1 MIKVCYSELDGPKGL
16 SLRLEAAGHA
26 GYAPAGQDIV
36 CAGASTL
43 MQALVYLLAGEESA
57 RSDAWDEPEGPRLAV
72 AAQAPVAPWVQG
84 AFELAKAG
92 FTLLAER
99 YPDNLRFADV
109 SRSGQQSM
117 MDLQLFAEGEAAPA
131 LSPEQSRQAVA
142 AGTLKPEAPA
152 AQPEAPRQTPA
163 EPEPQPEEEP
173 DASSEE
179 ADSSIESGDA
189 SASSS
194 EAAASSKPAAHS
206 TASSHAASSKP
217 AAHSA
222 ASSHAASSSHSAA
235 SSHAASSH
243 AASSHA
249 ASSSTSA
256 SSGSSH
262 TTETTDAKINAY
274 VRRLRNLQKRSS
286 KKLYQTASS
295 AYSEYME
302 HPVEERN
309 LALKVSIVLGKTM
322 ELTKLQ
328 NECDKEFKEIVTELR
343 QYLRE
348 NGYDQSI
355 ADAAE
360 KEYKEEKDA
369 MIKELTNVTYSQ
381 VTGKG
386 EGAKWLQEHADM
398 GQ

>member
-1 MIKVCYSELDGPKGL
+1 
-16 SLRLEAAGHA
+16 
-26 GYAPAGQDIV
+26 
-36 CAGASTL
+36 
-43 MQALVYLLAGEESA
+43 MQKHTKQLIA
-57 RSDAWDEPEGPRLAV
+57 AV
-72 AAQAPVAPWVQG
+72 ALLLVAAVPLGLHIANADPTDETVTSAAASSSEEQAEAPVSSSA
-84 AFELAKAG
+84 ASA
-92 FTLLAER
+92 
-99 YPDNLRFADV
+99 AD
-109 SRSGQQSM
+109 STS
-117 MDLQLFAEGEAAPA
+117 
-131 LSPEQSRQAVA
+131 
-142 AGTLKPEAPA
+142 
-152 AQPEAPRQTPA
+152 

-179 ADSSIESGDA
+179 ADSSAESGDA

-206 TASSHAASSKP
+206 AASGHAASSKP

-235 SSHAASSH
+235 SSHAASSS
-243 AASSHA
+243 SSH
-249 ASSSTSA
+249 STSA

-328 NECDKEFKEIVTELR
+328 SECDKEFKEIVTELR
-343 QYLRE
+343 QYLLE

-386 EGAKWLQEHADM
+386 EGGKWLQEHADM

>member
-1 MIKVCYSELDGPKGL
+1 MQKHTQQLIAAVALLLIAAVPLALHIANADSTDETVASAAASSSEVQA
-16 SLRLEAAGHA
+16 EAPVSSSA
-26 GYAPAGQDIV
+26 
-36 CAGASTL
+36 ASAADST
-43 MQALVYLLAGEESA
+43 S
-57 RSDAWDEPEGPRLAV
+57 EPE
-72 AAQAPVAPWVQG
+72 
-84 AFELAKAG
+84 
-92 FTLLAER
+92 
-99 YPDNLRFADV
+99 
-109 SRSGQQSM
+109 S
-117 MDLQLFAEGEAAPA
+117 
-131 LSPEQSRQAVA
+131 
-142 AGTLKPEAPA
+142 
-152 AQPEAPRQTPA
+152 
-163 EPEPQPEEEP
+163 QPEEEP

-179 ADSSIESGDA
+179 ADSSAESGDA

-194 EAAASSKPAAHS
+194 EAAASSA
-206 TASSHAASSKP
+206 TSSHAASSKP

-235 SSHAASSH
+235 SSHASSSH

-262 TTETTDAKINAY
+262 TTETTDAKVNAY

-386 EGAKWLQEHADM
+386 EGGKWLQEHADM

>member
-1 MIKVCYSELDGPKGL
+1 MQKHTKQLI
-16 SLRLEAAGHA
+16 AA
-26 GYAPAGQDIV
+26 
-36 CAGASTL
+36 L
-43 MQALVYLLAGEESA
+43 ALLL
-57 RSDAWDEPEGPRLAV
+57 V
-72 AAQAPVAPWVQG
+72 AAVPLALHIANADSTDETVASAAASSSEEQAEVSASS
-84 AFELAKAG
+84 AASA
-92 FTLLAER
+92 
-99 YPDNLRFADV
+99 AD
-109 SRSGQQSM
+109 STS
-117 MDLQLFAEGEAAPA
+117 
-131 LSPEQSRQAVA
+131 
-142 AGTLKPEAPA
+142 
-152 AQPEAPRQTPA
+152 

-179 ADSSIESGDA
+179 ADSSAESGDA
-189 SASSS
+189 SAFTS
-194 EAAASSKPAAHS
+194 EAAASSA
-206 TASSHAASSKP
+206 ASSHAASSKF

-222 ASSHAASSSHSAA
+222 ASSHASSSSHA
-235 SSHAASSH
+235 

-249 ASSSTSA
+249 ASSSSSTSASA

-328 NECDKEFKEIVTELR
+328 SECDKEFKEIVTELR

-369 MIKELTNVTYSQ
+369 LIKELTNVTYSQ

-386 EGAKWLQEHADM
+386 EGGKWLQEHADM

>member
-1 MIKVCYSELDGPKGL
+1 MQKHTKQLIAVLALLLVAAVPLGL
-16 SLRLEAAGHA
+16 HIANADPTDEVTASAAAG
-26 GYAPAGQDIV
+26 
-36 CAGASTL
+36 SS
-43 MQALVYLLAGEESA
+43 E
-57 RSDAWDEPEGPRLAV
+57 
-72 AAQAPVAPWVQG
+72 AQA
-84 AFELAKAG
+84 
-92 FTLLAER
+92 
-99 YPDNLRFADV
+99 
-109 SRSGQQSM
+109 
-117 MDLQLFAEGEAAPA
+117 
-131 LSPEQSRQAVA
+131 
-142 AGTLKPEAPA
+142 EAPVSSSA
-152 AQPEAPRQTPA
+152 ASAADSTS

-179 ADSSIESGDA
+179 ADSSAESGDA

-194 EAAASSKPAAHS
+194 EAAASSA
-206 TASSHAASSKP
+206 ASSHAASSKP

-222 ASSHAASSSHSAA
+222 ASTHAASSSHSAA
-235 SSHAASSH
+235 SSHAS
-243 AASSHA
+243 SSHA

-262 TTETTDAKINAY
+262 TTETTDAKVNAY
-274 VRRLRNLQKRSS
+274 VRRLQNLQKRSS

-343 QYLRE
+343 HYLRE

-386 EGAKWLQEHADM
+386 EGGKWLQEHADM

>member
-1 MIKVCYSELDGPKGL
+1 MQKNTKQLIAAVALLLIAAVPLALHIANADSTDETVASAAASSSEAQA
-16 SLRLEAAGHA
+16 EAPVSSSA
-26 GYAPAGQDIV
+26 
-36 CAGASTL
+36 ASAADST
-43 MQALVYLLAGEESA
+43 S
-57 RSDAWDEPEGPRLAV
+57 EPEL
-72 AAQAPVAPWVQG
+72 
-84 AFELAKAG
+84 
-92 FTLLAER
+92 
-99 YPDNLRFADV
+99 
-109 SRSGQQSM
+109 
-117 MDLQLFAEGEAAPA
+117 
-131 LSPEQSRQAVA
+131 
-142 AGTLKPEAPA
+142 
-152 AQPEAPRQTPA
+152 
-163 EPEPQPEEEP
+163 QPEEEP

-179 ADSSIESGDA
+179 ADSSVESGDA

-206 TASSHAASSKP
+206 ASSSHAASSKH

-235 SSHAASSH
+235 SSHAASS
-243 AASSHA
+243 
-249 ASSSTSA
+249 SSSTSASA

-262 TTETTDAKINAY
+262 TTETTDAKVNAY

-328 NECDKEFKEIVTELR
+328 SECDKEFQEIVTELR

-386 EGAKWLQEHADM
+386 EGGKWLQEHADM

>member
-1 MIKVCYSELDGPKGL
+1 
-16 SLRLEAAGHA
+16 
-26 GYAPAGQDIV
+26 
-36 CAGASTL
+36 
-43 MQALVYLLAGEESA
+43 MQKHTKQLIA
-57 RSDAWDEPEGPRLAV
+57 AV
-72 AAQAPVAPWVQG
+72 ALLLIAAVP
-84 AFELAKAG
+84 LALHIA
-92 FTLLAER
+92 
-99 YPDNLRFADV
+99 NADPT
-109 SRSGQQSM
+109 
-117 MDLQLFAEGEAAPA
+117 DE
-131 LSPEQSRQAVA
+131 AVA
-142 AGTLKPEAPA
+142 SAAASSSEEQAEAPA
-152 AQPEAPRQTPA
+152 SSAASAAASTS

-179 ADSSIESGDA
+179 ADSSAESGDA

-206 TASSHAASSKP
+206 
-217 AAHSA
+217 A
-222 ASSHAASSSHSAA
+222 ASSHASSSSHSAA
-235 SSHAASSH
+235 SSH
-243 AASSHA
+243 ASSHA

-262 TTETTDAKINAY
+262 TTETTDAKVNAY

-328 NECDKEFKEIVTELR
+328 SECDKEFKEIVTELR

-386 EGAKWLQEHADM
+386 EGGKWLQEHADM

>member
-1 MIKVCYSELDGPKGL
+1 MQKNTKQLI
-16 SLRLEAAGHA
+16 AA
-26 GYAPAGQDIV
+26 
-36 CAGASTL
+36 L
-43 MQALVYLLAGEESA
+43 ALLL
-57 RSDAWDEPEGPRLAV
+57 V
-72 AAQAPVAPWVQG
+72 AAVPLGLHIANADPTDEVTASAAASSSEAQAEAPV
-84 AFELAKAG
+84 
-92 FTLLAER
+92 
-99 YPDNLRFADV
+99 
-109 SRSGQQSM
+109 SS
-117 MDLQLFAEGEAAPA
+117 AA
-131 LSPEQSRQAVA
+131 SA
-142 AGTLKPEAPA
+142 AASA
-152 AQPEAPRQTPA
+152 SV
-163 EPEPQPEEEP
+163 PEPQPEEEP

-179 ADSSIESGDA
+179 ADSNVESGDA
-189 SASSS
+189 SAFTS
-194 EAAASSKPAAHS
+194 EAAASSAASSYAASSKPTAHS
-206 TASSHAASSKP
+206 AASSAASSHAASSKP

-222 ASSHAASSSHSAA
+222 ASSHASSSSHA
-235 SSHAASSH
+235 

-249 ASSSTSA
+249 ASSSTSASA

-274 VRRLRNLQKRSS
+274 VWQLRNLQKRSS

-328 NECDKEFKEIVTELR
+328 SECDKEFQEIVKELR

>member
-1 MIKVCYSELDGPKGL
+1 
-16 SLRLEAAGHA
+16 
-26 GYAPAGQDIV
+26 
-36 CAGASTL
+36 
-43 MQALVYLLAGEESA
+43 MQKHTKQLIA
-57 RSDAWDEPEGPRLAV
+57 AV
-72 AAQAPVAPWVQG
+72 ALLLIAAVPLALHIANADSTDDTVASAAASSSEAQA
-84 AFELAKAG
+84 
-92 FTLLAER
+92 
-99 YPDNLRFADV
+99 
-109 SRSGQQSM
+109 
-117 MDLQLFAEGEAAPA
+117 
-131 LSPEQSRQAVA
+131 
-142 AGTLKPEAPA
+142 EAPVSSSA
-152 AQPEAPRQTPA
+152 ASAADSTS

-179 ADSSIESGDA
+179 ADSSAESGDA

-194 EAAASSKPAAHS
+194 EAAASSA
-206 TASSHAASSKP
+206 ASSHAASSKP

-222 ASSHAASSSHSAA
+222 ASSHAASSSHAAA
-235 SSHAASSH
+235 SSHASSSH

-328 NECDKEFKEIVTELR
+328 SECDKEFKEIVTELR

-386 EGAKWLQEHADM
+386 EGGKWLQEHADM

>member
-1 MIKVCYSELDGPKGL
+1 
-16 SLRLEAAGHA
+16 
-26 GYAPAGQDIV
+26 
-36 CAGASTL
+36 
-43 MQALVYLLAGEESA
+43 MQKHTKQLIA
-57 RSDAWDEPEGPRLAV
+57 AV
-72 AAQAPVAPWVQG
+72 ALLLIAAVPLGLHIANADSTDKTVASAAASSSEEQAEVPASSS
-84 AFELAKAG
+84 AASA
-92 FTLLAER
+92 
-99 YPDNLRFADV
+99 AD
-109 SRSGQQSM
+109 STS
-117 MDLQLFAEGEAAPA
+117 
-131 LSPEQSRQAVA
+131 
-142 AGTLKPEAPA
+142 
-152 AQPEAPRQTPA
+152 

-179 ADSSIESGDA
+179 ADSSVESGDA

-194 EAAASSKPAAHS
+194 EAAASSKP
-206 TASSHAASSKP
+206 ASSHAASSKP

-235 SSHAASSH
+235 SSHAASS
-243 AASSHA
+243 SS
-249 ASSSTSA
+249 SSSTSA

-262 TTETTDAKINAY
+262 TTETTDAKVNAY

-328 NECDKEFKEIVTELR
+328 SECDKEFKEIVTELR

-386 EGAKWLQEHADM
+386 EGGKWLEEHADM

>member
-1 MIKVCYSELDGPKGL
+1 
-16 SLRLEAAGHA
+16 
-26 GYAPAGQDIV
+26 
-36 CAGASTL
+36 
-43 MQALVYLLAGEESA
+43 MQKHTKQLIA
-57 RSDAWDEPEGPRLAV
+57 AV
-72 AAQAPVAPWVQG
+72 ALLLIAAVPLALHIANADPTDEVTASAAASSSEEQAEVPASSS
-84 AFELAKAG
+84 AASA
-92 FTLLAER
+92 
-99 YPDNLRFADV
+99 AD
-109 SRSGQQSM
+109 STS
-117 MDLQLFAEGEAAPA
+117 
-131 LSPEQSRQAVA
+131 
-142 AGTLKPEAPA
+142 
-152 AQPEAPRQTPA
+152 

-179 ADSSIESGDA
+179 ADSSAESGDA

-206 TASSHAASSKP
+206 AASSHAASSKP

-235 SSHAASSH
+235 SSHAASS
-243 AASSHA
+243 
-249 ASSSTSA
+249 SSSPSTSASA

-262 TTETTDAKINAY
+262 TTETTDAKVNAY

-328 NECDKEFKEIVTELR
+328 SECDKEFKEIVTELR

-386 EGAKWLQEHADM
+386 EGGKWLQEHADM

>member
-1 MIKVCYSELDGPKGL
+1 
-16 SLRLEAAGHA
+16 
-26 GYAPAGQDIV
+26 
-36 CAGASTL
+36 
-43 MQALVYLLAGEESA
+43 MQKHTKQLIA
-57 RSDAWDEPEGPRLAV
+57 AV
-72 AAQAPVAPWVQG
+72 ALLLIAAVPLALHIANADSTDEAVASAAASSSEAQA
-84 AFELAKAG
+84 
-92 FTLLAER
+92 
-99 YPDNLRFADV
+99 
-109 SRSGQQSM
+109 
-117 MDLQLFAEGEAAPA
+117 
-131 LSPEQSRQAVA
+131 
-142 AGTLKPEAPA
+142 EAPVSSSA
-152 AQPEAPRQTPA
+152 ASAADSTS

-179 ADSSIESGDA
+179 ADSSAESGDA

-194 EAAASSKPAAHS
+194 EAAASSA
-206 TASSHAASSKP
+206 ASSHAASSKP

-328 NECDKEFKEIVTELR
+328 SECDKEFKEIVTELR

-386 EGAKWLQEHADM
+386 EGGKWLQEHADM

>member
-1 MIKVCYSELDGPKGL
+1 
-16 SLRLEAAGHA
+16 
-26 GYAPAGQDIV
+26 
-36 CAGASTL
+36 
-43 MQALVYLLAGEESA
+43 MQKHTKQLIA
-57 RSDAWDEPEGPRLAV
+57 AV
-72 AAQAPVAPWVQG
+72 ALLLIAAVPLALHIANADPTDEAVASAAASSSEAQA
-84 AFELAKAG
+84 
-92 FTLLAER
+92 
-99 YPDNLRFADV
+99 
-109 SRSGQQSM
+109 
-117 MDLQLFAEGEAAPA
+117 
-131 LSPEQSRQAVA
+131 
-142 AGTLKPEAPA
+142 EAPVSSSA
-152 AQPEAPRQTPA
+152 ASAADSTS

-179 ADSSIESGDA
+179 VDSSAESGDA

-194 EAAASSKPAAHS
+194 EAAASSKP
-206 TASSHAASSKP
+206 ASSHAASSKP

-235 SSHAASSH
+235 SSHAASS
-243 AASSHA
+243 
-249 ASSSTSA
+249 STSA
-256 SSGSSH
+256 LSGSSH
-262 TTETTDAKINAY
+262 TTETTDAKVNAY

-328 NECDKEFKEIVTELR
+328 SECDKEFKEIVTELR

-386 EGAKWLQEHADM
+386 EGGKWLEEHADM

>member
-1 MIKVCYSELDGPKGL
+1 
-16 SLRLEAAGHA
+16 
-26 GYAPAGQDIV
+26 
-36 CAGASTL
+36 
-43 MQALVYLLAGEESA
+43 MQKNTKQVIA
-57 RSDAWDEPEGPRLAV
+57 AV
-72 AAQAPVAPWVQG
+72 ALLLIAAVPLALHIANADSTDETVASAAASSSEAQA
-84 AFELAKAG
+84 
-92 FTLLAER
+92 
-99 YPDNLRFADV
+99 
-109 SRSGQQSM
+109 
-117 MDLQLFAEGEAAPA
+117 
-131 LSPEQSRQAVA
+131 
-142 AGTLKPEAPA
+142 EAPVSSSA
-152 AQPEAPRQTPA
+152 ASAADSTS

-173 DASSEE
+173 DVSSEE
-179 ADSSIESGDA
+179 ADSSAESGDA

-194 EAAASSKPAAHS
+194 EAAASSA
-206 TASSHAASSKP
+206 ASSHAASSKS
-217 AAHSA
+217 AAHSAASSHASSSHAASSSQSA
-222 ASSHAASSSHSAA
+222 ASSHAASSSHSA
-235 SSHAASSH
+235 SV
-243 AASSHA
+243 
-249 ASSSTSA
+249 

-328 NECDKEFKEIVTELR
+328 SECDKEFKEIVTELR
-343 QYLRE
+343 HYLRE

-386 EGAKWLQEHADM
+386 EGGKWLQEHADM

>member
-1 MIKVCYSELDGPKGL
+1 MQKHTKQLIAAVALLLIAAVPLALHIANADSTDETVASAAASSSEEQAEVPV
-16 SLRLEAAGHA
+16 SSAVSAA
-26 GYAPAGQDIV
+26 
-36 CAGASTL
+36 AST
-43 MQALVYLLAGEESA
+43 S
-57 RSDAWDEPEGPRLAV
+57 
-72 AAQAPVAPWVQG
+72 
-84 AFELAKAG
+84 
-92 FTLLAER
+92 
-99 YPDNLRFADV
+99 
-109 SRSGQQSM
+109 
-117 MDLQLFAEGEAAPA
+117 
-131 LSPEQSRQAVA
+131 
-142 AGTLKPEAPA
+142 
-152 AQPEAPRQTPA
+152 

-179 ADSSIESGDA
+179 ADSSAESGDA

-206 TASSHAASSKP
+206 AASSHAASSKP

-235 SSHAASSH
+235 SSHAASS
-243 AASSHA
+243 
-249 ASSSTSA
+249 SSSTSA

-262 TTETTDAKINAY
+262 TTETTDAKVNAY

-328 NECDKEFKEIVTELR
+328 SECDKEFKEIVTELR

-348 NGYDQSI
+348 NGCDQSI

-386 EGAKWLQEHADM
+386 EGGKWLQEHADM

>member
-1 MIKVCYSELDGPKGL
+1 
-16 SLRLEAAGHA
+16 
-26 GYAPAGQDIV
+26 
-36 CAGASTL
+36 
-43 MQALVYLLAGEESA
+43 MQKHTKQLIA
-57 RSDAWDEPEGPRLAV
+57 AV
-72 AAQAPVAPWVQG
+72 ALLLIAAVPLALHIANADSTDETVASAAASSSEAQA
-84 AFELAKAG
+84 
-92 FTLLAER
+92 
-99 YPDNLRFADV
+99 
-109 SRSGQQSM
+109 
-117 MDLQLFAEGEAAPA
+117 
-131 LSPEQSRQAVA
+131 
-142 AGTLKPEAPA
+142 EAPVSSSA
-152 AQPEAPRQTPA
+152 ASAADSTS

-179 ADSSIESGDA
+179 ADSSVESGDA

-194 EAAASSKPAAHS
+194 EAAASSA
-206 TASSHAASSKP
+206 ASSHAASSKP

-235 SSHAASSH
+235 SSHAASS
-243 AASSHA
+243 SHS
-249 ASSSTSA
+249 ASSSPSTSASA

-262 TTETTDAKINAY
+262 TTETTDAKVNAY

-328 NECDKEFKEIVTELR
+328 SECDKEFKEIVTELR

-386 EGAKWLQEHADM
+386 EGGKWLQEHADM

>member
-1 MIKVCYSELDGPKGL
+1 MQKHTKQLIAALALLLIAAVPLALHIANADSTDETVASAAASSSEAQA
-16 SLRLEAAGHA
+16 EAPVSSSAA
-26 GYAPAGQDIV
+26 SAA
-36 CAGASTL
+36 AST
-43 MQALVYLLAGEESA
+43 S
-57 RSDAWDEPEGPRLAV
+57 
-72 AAQAPVAPWVQG
+72 
-84 AFELAKAG
+84 
-92 FTLLAER
+92 
-99 YPDNLRFADV
+99 
-109 SRSGQQSM
+109 
-117 MDLQLFAEGEAAPA
+117 
-131 LSPEQSRQAVA
+131 
-142 AGTLKPEAPA
+142 
-152 AQPEAPRQTPA
+152 

-179 ADSSIESGDA
+179 ADSSVESGDA

-194 EAAASSKPAAHS
+194 EAAASSA
-206 TASSHAASSKP
+206 ASSHAASSKS

-222 ASSHAASSSHSAA
+222 ASSHASSSSHSAA
-235 SSHAASSH
+235 SSHAS
-243 AASSHA
+243 SSHA

-328 NECDKEFKEIVTELR
+328 SECDKEFKEIVTELR
-343 QYLRE
+343 HYLRE

-386 EGAKWLQEHADM
+386 EGGKWLQEHADM

>member
-1 MIKVCYSELDGPKGL
+1 MQKHTKQLI
-16 SLRLEAAGHA
+16 AA
-26 GYAPAGQDIV
+26 
-36 CAGASTL
+36 L
-43 MQALVYLLAGEESA
+43 ALLL
-57 RSDAWDEPEGPRLAV
+57 V
-72 AAQAPVAPWVQG
+72 AAVPLALHIANADSTDEVPASAAASSSEEQAEAPVSSAASAAASASVP
-84 AFELAKAG
+84 E
-92 FTLLAER
+92 
-99 YPDNLRFADV
+99 
-109 SRSGQQSM
+109 SQQ
-117 MDLQLFAEGEAAPA
+117 
-131 LSPEQSRQAVA
+131 
-142 AGTLKPEAPA
+142 
-152 AQPEAPRQTPA
+152 
-163 EPEPQPEEEP
+163 EEEP

-179 ADSSIESGDA
+179 ADSSAESGDA

-194 EAAASSKPAAHS
+194 EADAPSAASSHAASSKTAAHS
-206 TASSHAASSKP
+206 TASSHATSSSH
-217 AAHSA
+217 AA
-222 ASSHAASSSHSAA
+222 ASSHATSS
-235 SSHAASSH
+235 
-243 AASSHA
+243 
-249 ASSSTSA
+249 SSSTSASA

-262 TTETTDAKINAY
+262 TTETTDARVNAY

-302 HPVEERN
+302 YPVEERN

>member
-1 MIKVCYSELDGPKGL
+1 
-16 SLRLEAAGHA
+16 
-26 GYAPAGQDIV
+26 
-36 CAGASTL
+36 
-43 MQALVYLLAGEESA
+43 MQKHTKQLIA
-57 RSDAWDEPEGPRLAV
+57 AV
-72 AAQAPVAPWVQG
+72 ALLLIAAVPLGLHIANADSTDKTVASAAASSSEEQAEVPASSS
-84 AFELAKAG
+84 AASA
-92 FTLLAER
+92 
-99 YPDNLRFADV
+99 AD
-109 SRSGQQSM
+109 STS
-117 MDLQLFAEGEAAPA
+117 
-131 LSPEQSRQAVA
+131 
-142 AGTLKPEAPA
+142 
-152 AQPEAPRQTPA
+152 

-179 ADSSIESGDA
+179 ADSSAESGDA

-206 TASSHAASSKP
+206 AASSHAASSKP

-235 SSHAASSH
+235 SSHAASS
-243 AASSHA
+243 
-249 ASSSTSA
+249 STSA

-262 TTETTDAKINAY
+262 TTETTDAKVNAY

-328 NECDKEFKEIVTELR
+328 SECDKEFKEIVTELR

-386 EGAKWLQEHADM
+386 EGGKWLQEHADM

>member
-1 MIKVCYSELDGPKGL
+1 
-16 SLRLEAAGHA
+16 
-26 GYAPAGQDIV
+26 
-36 CAGASTL
+36 
-43 MQALVYLLAGEESA
+43 MQKHTKQLIA
-57 RSDAWDEPEGPRLAV
+57 AV
-72 AAQAPVAPWVQG
+72 ALLLVAAVPLALHVANADSTDETVASAAASSSEAQAEVPV
-84 AFELAKAG
+84 
-92 FTLLAER
+92 
-99 YPDNLRFADV
+99 
-109 SRSGQQSM
+109 SSS
-117 MDLQLFAEGEAAPA
+117 AASA
-131 LSPEQSRQAVA
+131 TDSTS
-142 AGTLKPEAPA
+142 
-152 AQPEAPRQTPA
+152 

-179 ADSSIESGDA
+179 ADSSVESGDA

-194 EAAASSKPAAHS
+194 EAAASSA
-206 TASSHAASSKP
+206 ASSHAASSKS

-222 ASSHAASSSHSAA
+222 ASSHASS
-235 SSHAASSH
+235 
-243 AASSHA
+243 SSHA
-249 ASSSTSA
+249 ASSSSSTSA
-256 SSGSSH
+256 SVSSGSSH
-262 TTETTDAKINAY
+262 ITETTDAKINAY

-328 NECDKEFKEIVTELR
+328 SECDKEFKEIVTELR

-369 MIKELTNVTYSQ
+369 LIKELTNVTYSQ

-386 EGAKWLQEHADM
+386 EGGKWLQEHADM

>member
-1 MIKVCYSELDGPKGL
+1 MQKHTKQLIAAVALLLVAAVPLALHIANADSTDETVA
-16 SLRLEAAGHA
+16 SAAASSLEAQAEVPVSSSA
-26 GYAPAGQDIV
+26 
-36 CAGASTL
+36 ASATD
-43 MQALVYLLAGEESA
+43 ST
-57 RSDAWDEPEGPRLAV
+57 S
-72 AAQAPVAPWVQG
+72 
-84 AFELAKAG
+84 
-92 FTLLAER
+92 
-99 YPDNLRFADV
+99 
-109 SRSGQQSM
+109 
-117 MDLQLFAEGEAAPA
+117 
-131 LSPEQSRQAVA
+131 
-142 AGTLKPEAPA
+142 
-152 AQPEAPRQTPA
+152 

-179 ADSSIESGDA
+179 ADSSAESGDA

-194 EAAASSKPAAHS
+194 EAAASSA
-206 TASSHAASSKP
+206 ASSHAASSKS

-222 ASSHAASSSHSAA
+222 ASSHASSSSHA
-235 SSHAASSH
+235 

-249 ASSSTSA
+249 ASSSSSTSTSA

-262 TTETTDAKINAY
+262 ITETTDAKVNAY

-328 NECDKEFKEIVTELR
+328 SECDKEFKEIVTELR
-343 QYLRE
+343 HYLRE

-369 MIKELTNVTYSQ
+369 LIKELTNVTYSQ

-386 EGAKWLQEHADM
+386 EGGKWLQEHADM

>member
-1 MIKVCYSELDGPKGL
+1 MQKHTKQMIAAVALLLIAAVPLGLHIANAEPTDEVTASAAASSSEEQAEVPA
-16 SLRLEAAGHA
+16 SSSAASA
-26 GYAPAGQDIV
+26 A
-36 CAGASTL
+36 AST
-43 MQALVYLLAGEESA
+43 S
-57 RSDAWDEPEGPRLAV
+57 
-72 AAQAPVAPWVQG
+72 
-84 AFELAKAG
+84 
-92 FTLLAER
+92 
-99 YPDNLRFADV
+99 
-109 SRSGQQSM
+109 
-117 MDLQLFAEGEAAPA
+117 
-131 LSPEQSRQAVA
+131 
-142 AGTLKPEAPA
+142 
-152 AQPEAPRQTPA
+152 

-179 ADSSIESGDA
+179 ADSSVESGDA
-189 SASSS
+189 SAFTS

-206 TASSHAASSKP
+206 ASSSHAASSKP

-235 SSHAASSH
+235 SSHAASSS
-243 AASSHA
+243 SSHS
-249 ASSSTSA
+249 ASV

-262 TTETTDAKINAY
+262 TTETTDAKVNAY

-328 NECDKEFKEIVTELR
+328 SECDKEFKEIVTELR

-386 EGAKWLQEHADM
+386 EGGKWLQEHADM

>member
-1 MIKVCYSELDGPKGL
+1 MQKHTKQLIAAVALLLVAAVPLALHIANADSTDETVA
-16 SLRLEAAGHA
+16 SAAASSLEAQAEVPVSSSA
-26 GYAPAGQDIV
+26 
-36 CAGASTL
+36 ASATD
-43 MQALVYLLAGEESA
+43 ST
-57 RSDAWDEPEGPRLAV
+57 S
-72 AAQAPVAPWVQG
+72 
-84 AFELAKAG
+84 
-92 FTLLAER
+92 
-99 YPDNLRFADV
+99 
-109 SRSGQQSM
+109 
-117 MDLQLFAEGEAAPA
+117 
-131 LSPEQSRQAVA
+131 
-142 AGTLKPEAPA
+142 
-152 AQPEAPRQTPA
+152 

-173 DASSEE
+173 DTSSEE
-179 ADSSIESGDA
+179 ADSSVESGDA

-194 EAAASSKPAAHS
+194 EAAASSA
-206 TASSHAASSKP
+206 ASSHAASSKS

-222 ASSHAASSSHSAA
+222 ASSHASSSSHA
-235 SSHAASSH
+235 

-249 ASSSTSA
+249 ASSSSSTSTSA

-262 TTETTDAKINAY
+262 ITETTDAKINAY

-328 NECDKEFKEIVTELR
+328 SECDKEFKEIVTELR
-343 QYLRE
+343 HYLRE

-369 MIKELTNVTYSQ
+369 LIKELTNVTYSQ

-386 EGAKWLQEHADM
+386 EGGKWLQEHADM
-398 GQ
+398 GR

>member
-1 MIKVCYSELDGPKGL
+1 MQKHTKQLIAAVALLLVAAVPLALHIANADSTDETVA
-16 SLRLEAAGHA
+16 SAAASSLEAQAEVPVSSSA
-26 GYAPAGQDIV
+26 
-36 CAGASTL
+36 ASATD
-43 MQALVYLLAGEESA
+43 ST
-57 RSDAWDEPEGPRLAV
+57 S
-72 AAQAPVAPWVQG
+72 
-84 AFELAKAG
+84 
-92 FTLLAER
+92 
-99 YPDNLRFADV
+99 
-109 SRSGQQSM
+109 
-117 MDLQLFAEGEAAPA
+117 
-131 LSPEQSRQAVA
+131 
-142 AGTLKPEAPA
+142 
-152 AQPEAPRQTPA
+152 

-179 ADSSIESGDA
+179 ADSSAESGDA

-194 EAAASSKPAAHS
+194 EAAASSA
-206 TASSHAASSKP
+206 ASSHAASSKS

-222 ASSHAASSSHSAA
+222 ASSHASSSSHSA
-235 SSHAASSH
+235 S
-243 AASSHA
+243 SSHA
-249 ASSSTSA
+249 ASSSSSTSA
-256 SSGSSH
+256 STSSGSSH

-328 NECDKEFKEIVTELR
+328 SECDKEFKEIVTELR

-369 MIKELTNVTYSQ
+369 LIKELTNVTYSQ

-386 EGAKWLQEHADM
+386 EGGKWLQEHADM

>member
-1 MIKVCYSELDGPKGL
+1 
-16 SLRLEAAGHA
+16 
-26 GYAPAGQDIV
+26 
-36 CAGASTL
+36 
-43 MQALVYLLAGEESA
+43 MQKHTKQLIA
-57 RSDAWDEPEGPRLAV
+57 AV
-72 AAQAPVAPWVQG
+72 ALLLIAAVPLALHIANADSTDETVASAAASSSEAQA
-84 AFELAKAG
+84 
-92 FTLLAER
+92 
-99 YPDNLRFADV
+99 
-109 SRSGQQSM
+109 
-117 MDLQLFAEGEAAPA
+117 
-131 LSPEQSRQAVA
+131 
-142 AGTLKPEAPA
+142 EAPVSSSA
-152 AQPEAPRQTPA
+152 ASAA
-163 EPEPQPEEEP
+163 DSISEPEPQPEEEP

-179 ADSSIESGDA
+179 ADSSAESGDA

-194 EAAASSKPAAHS
+194 EAAASSA
-206 TASSHAASSKP
+206 ASSHAASSKP

-235 SSHAASSH
+235 SSHAASS
-243 AASSHA
+243 
-249 ASSSTSA
+249 STSASA

-262 TTETTDAKINAY
+262 TTETTDAKVNAY

-328 NECDKEFKEIVTELR
+328 SECDKEFKEIVTELR

-386 EGAKWLQEHADM
+386 EGGKWLQEHADM

>member
-1 MIKVCYSELDGPKGL
+1 
-16 SLRLEAAGHA
+16 
-26 GYAPAGQDIV
+26 
-36 CAGASTL
+36 
-43 MQALVYLLAGEESA
+43 MQKHTKQLIA
-57 RSDAWDEPEGPRLAV
+57 AV
-72 AAQAPVAPWVQG
+72 ALLLIAAVPLALHIANADSTDETVASAAASSSEAQAEVPVSSSA
-84 AFELAKAG
+84 ASA
-92 FTLLAER
+92 
-99 YPDNLRFADV
+99 ADSTSV
-109 SRSGQQSM
+109 
-117 MDLQLFAEGEAAPA
+117 
-131 LSPEQSRQAVA
+131 
-142 AGTLKPEAPA
+142 
-152 AQPEAPRQTPA
+152 
-163 EPEPQPEEEP
+163 PEPQPEEEP

-179 ADSSIESGDA
+179 ADSSVESGDA

-194 EAAASSKPAAHS
+194 EAAASSA
-206 TASSHAASSKP
+206 ASSHAASSKP

-235 SSHAASSH
+235 SSHASSSH

-262 TTETTDAKINAY
+262 TTETTDAKVNAY

-386 EGAKWLQEHADM
+386 EGGKWLQEHADM

>member
-1 MIKVCYSELDGPKGL
+1 
-16 SLRLEAAGHA
+16 
-26 GYAPAGQDIV
+26 
-36 CAGASTL
+36 
-43 MQALVYLLAGEESA
+43 MQKHTKQLIA
-57 RSDAWDEPEGPRLAV
+57 AV
-72 AAQAPVAPWVQG
+72 ALLLIAAVPLALHIANADSTDEVTASAAASSSEEQAEVPASS
-84 AFELAKAG
+84 AASA
-92 FTLLAER
+92 
-99 YPDNLRFADV
+99 AD
-109 SRSGQQSM
+109 STS
-117 MDLQLFAEGEAAPA
+117 
-131 LSPEQSRQAVA
+131 
-142 AGTLKPEAPA
+142 
-152 AQPEAPRQTPA
+152 

-179 ADSSIESGDA
+179 ADSSAESGDA

-194 EAAASSKPAAHS
+194 EAAASSA
-206 TASSHAASSKP
+206 ASSHAASSKP

-235 SSHAASSH
+235 SSHAASS
-243 AASSHA
+243 SS
-249 ASSSTSA
+249 SSSTSA
-256 SSGSSH
+256 LSGSSH

-328 NECDKEFKEIVTELR
+328 SECDKEFKEIVTELR
-343 QYLRE
+343 HYLRE

-386 EGAKWLQEHADM
+386 EGGKWLQEHADM

>member
-1 MIKVCYSELDGPKGL
+1 
-16 SLRLEAAGHA
+16 
-26 GYAPAGQDIV
+26 
-36 CAGASTL
+36 
-43 MQALVYLLAGEESA
+43 MQKHTKQLIA
-57 RSDAWDEPEGPRLAV
+57 AV
-72 AAQAPVAPWVQG
+72 ALLLIAAVPLALHIANADSTDETVASAAASSSEAQA
-84 AFELAKAG
+84 
-92 FTLLAER
+92 
-99 YPDNLRFADV
+99 
-109 SRSGQQSM
+109 
-117 MDLQLFAEGEAAPA
+117 
-131 LSPEQSRQAVA
+131 
-142 AGTLKPEAPA
+142 EAPVTSSA
-152 AQPEAPRQTPA
+152 ASAADSTS

-179 ADSSIESGDA
+179 ADSSVESGDA

-194 EAAASSKPAAHS
+194 EAAASSKP
-206 TASSHAASSKP
+206 ASSHAASSKP

-235 SSHAASSH
+235 SSHAASS
-243 AASSHA
+243 SS
-249 ASSSTSA
+249 SSSTSA

-262 TTETTDAKINAY
+262 TTETTDAKVNAY

-328 NECDKEFKEIVTELR
+328 SECDKEFQEIVTELR

-386 EGAKWLQEHADM
+386 EGGKWLQEHADM

>member
-1 MIKVCYSELDGPKGL
+1 
-16 SLRLEAAGHA
+16 
-26 GYAPAGQDIV
+26 
-36 CAGASTL
+36 
-43 MQALVYLLAGEESA
+43 MQKHTKQLIA
-57 RSDAWDEPEGPRLAV
+57 AV
-72 AAQAPVAPWVQG
+72 ALLLVAAVPLALHIANADSTDETVASAAASSSEAQA
-84 AFELAKAG
+84 
-92 FTLLAER
+92 
-99 YPDNLRFADV
+99 
-109 SRSGQQSM
+109 
-117 MDLQLFAEGEAAPA
+117 
-131 LSPEQSRQAVA
+131 
-142 AGTLKPEAPA
+142 EAPVSSSA
-152 AQPEAPRQTPA
+152 ASAADSTS

-173 DASSEE
+173 DVSSEE
-179 ADSSIESGDA
+179 ADSSAESGDA

-194 EAAASSKPAAHS
+194 EAAASSA
-206 TASSHAASSKP
+206 ASSHAASSKS

-222 ASSHAASSSHSAA
+222 ASSHASSSHAASSSHSAA
-235 SSHAASSH
+235 SSHAASSSH
-243 AASSHA
+243 SASV
-249 ASSSTSA
+249 

-328 NECDKEFKEIVTELR
+328 SECDKEFKEIVTELR
-343 QYLRE
+343 HYLRE

-386 EGAKWLQEHADM
+386 EGGKWLQEHADM

>member
-1 MIKVCYSELDGPKGL
+1 MQKNTKQLIAAVALLLVAAVPLGLHIANADFTDEAVASAAASSSEAQAEVPV
-16 SLRLEAAGHA
+16 SSAASA
-26 GYAPAGQDIV
+26 A
-36 CAGASTL
+36 AST
-43 MQALVYLLAGEESA
+43 S
-57 RSDAWDEPEGPRLAV
+57 
-72 AAQAPVAPWVQG
+72 
-84 AFELAKAG
+84 
-92 FTLLAER
+92 
-99 YPDNLRFADV
+99 
-109 SRSGQQSM
+109 
-117 MDLQLFAEGEAAPA
+117 
-131 LSPEQSRQAVA
+131 
-142 AGTLKPEAPA
+142 
-152 AQPEAPRQTPA
+152 

-179 ADSSIESGDA
+179 VDNSAESGDA

-194 EAAASSKPAAHS
+194 EAAASSA
-206 TASSHAASSKP
+206 ASSHAASSK
-217 AAHSA
+217 SA
-222 ASSHAASSSHSAA
+222 AHSAA

-243 AASSHA
+243 AASSSHSTASSHA
-249 ASSSTSA
+249 ASSSHSASSSTSASA

-386 EGAKWLQEHADM
+386 EGGKWLQEHADM

>member
-1 MIKVCYSELDGPKGL
+1 MQKHTKQLIAALALLLVAAVPLALHIANADSTDETVA
-16 SLRLEAAGHA
+16 SAAASSLEAQAEVPVSSSA
-26 GYAPAGQDIV
+26 
-36 CAGASTL
+36 ASATD
-43 MQALVYLLAGEESA
+43 ST
-57 RSDAWDEPEGPRLAV
+57 S
-72 AAQAPVAPWVQG
+72 
-84 AFELAKAG
+84 
-92 FTLLAER
+92 
-99 YPDNLRFADV
+99 
-109 SRSGQQSM
+109 
-117 MDLQLFAEGEAAPA
+117 
-131 LSPEQSRQAVA
+131 
-142 AGTLKPEAPA
+142 
-152 AQPEAPRQTPA
+152 

-179 ADSSIESGDA
+179 ADSSVESGDA

-194 EAAASSKPAAHS
+194 EAAASSA
-206 TASSHAASSKP
+206 ASSHAASSKS

-222 ASSHAASSSHSAA
+222 ASSHASSSSHA
-235 SSHAASSH
+235 

-249 ASSSTSA
+249 ASSSSSTSA
-256 SSGSSH
+256 SVSSGSSH
-262 TTETTDAKINAY
+262 ITETTDAKINAY

-328 NECDKEFKEIVTELR
+328 SECDKEFKEIVTELR

-369 MIKELTNVTYSQ
+369 LIKELTNVTYSQ

-386 EGAKWLQEHADM
+386 EGGKWLQEHADM
-398 GQ
+398 GR

>member
-1 MIKVCYSELDGPKGL
+1 
-16 SLRLEAAGHA
+16 
-26 GYAPAGQDIV
+26 
-36 CAGASTL
+36 
-43 MQALVYLLAGEESA
+43 MQKHTKQFIA
-57 RSDAWDEPEGPRLAV
+57 AV
-72 AAQAPVAPWVQG
+72 ALLLIAAVPLARHIANADPTDEVTASAAASSSEEQAEVPVSSA
-84 AFELAKAG
+84 ASA
-92 FTLLAER
+92 
-99 YPDNLRFADV
+99 AD
-109 SRSGQQSM
+109 STS
-117 MDLQLFAEGEAAPA
+117 
-131 LSPEQSRQAVA
+131 
-142 AGTLKPEAPA
+142 
-152 AQPEAPRQTPA
+152 

-179 ADSSIESGDA
+179 ADSSAESGDA
-189 SASSS
+189 SAFTS

-206 TASSHAASSKP
+206 ASSSHAASSKP

-222 ASSHAASSSHSAA
+222 ASSHASSSSHSA
-235 SSHAASSH
+235 SSHAV
-243 AASSHA
+243 
-249 ASSSTSA
+249 SSSTSASA

-274 VRRLRNLQKRSS
+274 VRQLRNLQKRSS
-286 KKLYQTASS
+286 KKLYQTAGS

>member
-1 MIKVCYSELDGPKGL
+1 
-16 SLRLEAAGHA
+16 
-26 GYAPAGQDIV
+26 
-36 CAGASTL
+36 
-43 MQALVYLLAGEESA
+43 MQKHTKQLIA
-57 RSDAWDEPEGPRLAV
+57 AV
-72 AAQAPVAPWVQG
+72 ALLLIAAVPLALHIANADPTDEVTASVAASSSEAQA
-84 AFELAKAG
+84 
-92 FTLLAER
+92 
-99 YPDNLRFADV
+99 
-109 SRSGQQSM
+109 
-117 MDLQLFAEGEAAPA
+117 
-131 LSPEQSRQAVA
+131 
-142 AGTLKPEAPA
+142 EAPA
-152 AQPEAPRQTPA
+152 SSTASAADSTS

-179 ADSSIESGDA
+179 ADSSVESGDA

-206 TASSHAASSKP
+206 VASSHAASSKP

-235 SSHAASSH
+235 SSHAASS
-243 AASSHA
+243 SS
-249 ASSSTSA
+249 SSSTSA
-256 SSGSSH
+256 LSGSSH
-262 TTETTDAKINAY
+262 TTETTDAKVNAY

-328 NECDKEFKEIVTELR
+328 SECDKEFKEIVTELR

-386 EGAKWLQEHADM
+386 EGGKWLQEHADM

>member
-1 MIKVCYSELDGPKGL
+1 MQKHTKQLI
-16 SLRLEAAGHA
+16 AA
-26 GYAPAGQDIV
+26 
-36 CAGASTL
+36 L
-43 MQALVYLLAGEESA
+43 ALLL
-57 RSDAWDEPEGPRLAV
+57 V
-72 AAQAPVAPWVQG
+72 AAVPLALHITNADSTDEVVASAAVSSSEEQTEAPV
-84 AFELAKAG
+84 
-92 FTLLAER
+92 
-99 YPDNLRFADV
+99 
-109 SRSGQQSM
+109 SSS
-117 MDLQLFAEGEAAPA
+117 AASA
-131 LSPEQSRQAVA
+131 AASASVPES
-142 AGTLKPEAPA
+142 
-152 AQPEAPRQTPA
+152 
-163 EPEPQPEEEP
+163 QPEEEP

-179 ADSSIESGDA
+179 ADSSAESGDA

-194 EAAASSKPAAHS
+194 EATASSA
-206 TASSHAASSKP
+206 ASSHAASSKS

-222 ASSHAASSSHSAA
+222 ASSHASSSSHSAA
-235 SSHAASSH
+235 SSHAASSS
-243 AASSHA
+243 SSHS
-249 ASSSTSA
+249 ASV

-262 TTETTDAKINAY
+262 TTETTDAKVNAY

>member
-1 MIKVCYSELDGPKGL
+1 
-16 SLRLEAAGHA
+16 
-26 GYAPAGQDIV
+26 
-36 CAGASTL
+36 
-43 MQALVYLLAGEESA
+43 MQKHTKQLIA
-57 RSDAWDEPEGPRLAV
+57 AV
-72 AAQAPVAPWVQG
+72 AMLLIAAVPLALHIANADSTDEAVASAAASSSEAQA
-84 AFELAKAG
+84 
-92 FTLLAER
+92 
-99 YPDNLRFADV
+99 
-109 SRSGQQSM
+109 
-117 MDLQLFAEGEAAPA
+117 
-131 LSPEQSRQAVA
+131 
-142 AGTLKPEAPA
+142 EAPVSSSA
-152 AQPEAPRQTPA
+152 ASAADSTS
-163 EPEPQPEEEP
+163 EPEPQPEEEL

-179 ADSSIESGDA
+179 ADSSAESRDA

-206 TASSHAASSKP
+206 AASSHAASSKS

-235 SSHAASSH
+235 SSHAASS
-243 AASSHA
+243 
-249 ASSSTSA
+249 SSSTSA
-256 SSGSSH
+256 LSGSSH

-328 NECDKEFKEIVTELR
+328 SECDKEFQEIVTELR

-386 EGAKWLQEHADM
+386 EGGKWLQEHADM

>member
-1 MIKVCYSELDGPKGL
+1 MQKHTKQLIAALALLLIAAVPLALHIANADSTDETVASAAASSSE
-16 SLRLEAAGHA
+16 
-26 GYAPAGQDIV
+26 
-36 CAGASTL
+36 
-43 MQALVYLLAGEESA
+43 
-57 RSDAWDEPEGPRLAV
+57 
-72 AAQAPVAPWVQG
+72 AQA
-84 AFELAKAG
+84 
-92 FTLLAER
+92 
-99 YPDNLRFADV
+99 
-109 SRSGQQSM
+109 
-117 MDLQLFAEGEAAPA
+117 
-131 LSPEQSRQAVA
+131 
-142 AGTLKPEAPA
+142 EAPVSSSA
-152 AQPEAPRQTPA
+152 ASAADSTS

-179 ADSSIESGDA
+179 ADSSAESGDA

-194 EAAASSKPAAHS
+194 EAAASSA
-206 TASSHAASSKP
+206 ASSHAASSKP

-235 SSHAASSH
+235 SSHAASS
-243 AASSHA
+243 SS
-249 ASSSTSA
+249 SSSTSA

-262 TTETTDAKINAY
+262 TTETTDAKVNAY

-328 NECDKEFKEIVTELR
+328 SECDKEFKEIVTELR
-343 QYLRE
+343 HYLRE

-386 EGAKWLQEHADM
+386 EGGKWLQEHADM

>member
-1 MIKVCYSELDGPKGL
+1 MQKHTKQLIAALALLLIAAVPLGLHIANADSTDEVVASAAASSSEEQAEVPV
-16 SLRLEAAGHA
+16 SSVASAA
-26 GYAPAGQDIV
+26 
-36 CAGASTL
+36 AS
-43 MQALVYLLAGEESA
+43 ASVPES
-57 RSDAWDEPEGPRLAV
+57 
-72 AAQAPVAPWVQG
+72 
-84 AFELAKAG
+84 
-92 FTLLAER
+92 
-99 YPDNLRFADV
+99 
-109 SRSGQQSM
+109 
-117 MDLQLFAEGEAAPA
+117 
-131 LSPEQSRQAVA
+131 
-142 AGTLKPEAPA
+142 
-152 AQPEAPRQTPA
+152 
-163 EPEPQPEEEP
+163 QPEEEP

-179 ADSSIESGDA
+179 ADSSAESGDA

-194 EAAASSKPAAHS
+194 EAAASSA
-206 TASSHAASSKP
+206 ASSHAASSKP

-235 SSHAASSH
+235 SSHAASS
-243 AASSHA
+243 
-249 ASSSTSA
+249 SSSTSA
-256 SSGSSH
+256 SSGSAH
-262 TTETTDAKINAY
+262 TTETTDAKVNAY

-286 KKLYQTASS
+286 KKLYQTAGS

-309 LALKVSIVLGKTM
+309 FALKVSIVLGKTM

-328 NECDKEFKEIVTELR
+328 SECDKEFKEIVTELR

>member
-1 MIKVCYSELDGPKGL
+1 
-16 SLRLEAAGHA
+16 
-26 GYAPAGQDIV
+26 
-36 CAGASTL
+36 
-43 MQALVYLLAGEESA
+43 MQKHTKQLIA
-57 RSDAWDEPEGPRLAV
+57 AV
-72 AAQAPVAPWVQG
+72 A
-84 AFELAKAG
+84 
-92 FTLLAER
+92 LL
-99 YPDNLRFADV
+99 L
-109 SRSGQQSM
+109 
-117 MDLQLFAEGEAAPA
+117 
-131 LSPEQSRQAVA
+131 VA
-142 AGTLKPEAPA
+142 AVPLGLHIANADPTDEVTVSA
-152 AQPEAPRQTPA
+152 AASSSEEQAEVPVSSSAA
-163 EPEPQPEEEP
+163 SAAASASEPEPQPEEEP

-179 ADSSIESGDA
+179 ADSSAESGDA

-206 TASSHAASSKP
+206 AASSHAASSSH

-235 SSHAASSH
+235 SSHAASSS
-243 AASSHA
+243 SSHS
-249 ASSSTSA
+249 ASV

-262 TTETTDAKINAY
+262 TTETTDAKVNAY

-328 NECDKEFKEIVTELR
+328 SECDKEFKEIVTELR

-386 EGAKWLQEHADM
+386 EGGKWLQEHADM